1 MTDLQTDWVR
11 NGSKYLR
18 CFRNEKQLE
27 HSPTMVNVS
36 FWDRKNFS
44 AVNFQAVQRDEGA
57 GGAWWQQDSISTS
70 HHSDTEGEGEEQQTG
85 SS

>member
-1 MTDLQTDWVR
+1 
-11 NGSKYLR
+11 
-18 CFRNEKQLE
+18 
-27 HSPTMVNVS
+27 MVNVS